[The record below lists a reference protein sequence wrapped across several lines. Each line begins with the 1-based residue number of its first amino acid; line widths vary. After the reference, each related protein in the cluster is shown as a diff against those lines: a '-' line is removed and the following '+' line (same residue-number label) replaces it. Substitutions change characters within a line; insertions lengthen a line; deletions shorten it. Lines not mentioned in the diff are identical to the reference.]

1 MKLAQANVVHTSRV
15 QQRQE
20 LHGARAMRCSSR
32 HWHTAADKEVAPKSP
47 TDFLAQRHAQEAA
60 AQIHNCRRY
69 TVAVAASSDTPSSHL
84 ESRVC
89 AHFEPAVP
97 AAAIPECGI
106 CDARLG

>member
-32 HWHTAADKEVAPKSP
+32 HWHTAANNE
-47 TDFLAQRHAQEAA
+47 
-60 AQIHNCRRY
+60 
-69 TVAVAASSDTPSSHL
+69 VAVAASSATPSSHL

-89 AHFEPAVP
+89 AHFVPAVLT
-97 AAAIPECGI
+97 AAIPECGI